1 MGMRGAA
8 KYSVSEDANYGAGQ
22 AYCKMQQMSL
32 SQLPADQ
39 GRANAGGKR
48 RFLRAVSALKLRRG
62 QARRH
67 LTATVQAQRNPH
79 PIPRRA

>member
-1 MGMRGAA
+1 
-8 KYSVSEDANYGAGQ
+8 
-22 AYCKMQQMSL
+22 MQQMSL
-32 SQLPADQ
+32 RQLPADQ

-67 LTATVQAQRNPH
+67 LTATVQARRNPH
-79 PIPRRA
+79 PIP